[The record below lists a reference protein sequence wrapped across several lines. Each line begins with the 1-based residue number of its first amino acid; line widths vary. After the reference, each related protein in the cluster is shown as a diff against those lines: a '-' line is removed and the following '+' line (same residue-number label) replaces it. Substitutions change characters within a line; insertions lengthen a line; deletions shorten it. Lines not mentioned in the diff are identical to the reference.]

1 MIRQLVA
8 TTTKTTKEIKNQ
20 QRLKLSA
27 LRDAPVCSSEVVAR
41 YLSSPPLTDLEQ
53 QNGVIVKKIA
63 ADPLHAIRHPT
74 LHRKVMGTTL
84 APGFN
89 CRSRMGRDLALN
101 SGNMY
106 SVTTVACETSTAN
119 ASCTRNSTRCST
131 FSVKALG

>member
-8 TTTKTTKEIKNQ
+8 TTTKEIKNQ

-63 ADPLHAIRHPT
+63 ADPLHAIRQPT
-74 LHRKVMGTTL
+74 LHRKVMGYARL
-84 APGFN
+84 
-89 CRSRMGRDLALN
+89 
-101 SGNMY
+101 
-106 SVTTVACETSTAN
+106 
-119 ASCTRNSTRCST
+119 
-131 FSVKALG
+131 